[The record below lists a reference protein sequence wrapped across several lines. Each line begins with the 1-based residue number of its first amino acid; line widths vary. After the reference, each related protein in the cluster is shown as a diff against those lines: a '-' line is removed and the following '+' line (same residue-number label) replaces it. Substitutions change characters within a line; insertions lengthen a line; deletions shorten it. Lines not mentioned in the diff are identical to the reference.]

1 MTTWLPALLVGLL
14 LGTLV
19 GALLARARAT
29 ARLTALESELAVER
43 RAGADRLALAR
54 EEAERRRS
62 VEQLVGPVA
71 HSLDRLAAQVEQAET
86 ARVRAQAELR
96 TELTER
102 TTQVQGAAEAVRAET
117 SRLASALGR
126 SEMRGRW
133 GEAQLRRL
141 VESAGMLG
149 RVHFTEQVTRV
160 GDDGALRPDL
170 VVHLGDGRDVVV
182 DAKVSLDAFL
192 EAEAADD
199 PAAREAALRRH
210 AAVVTAHVDRLA
222 SKQYW
227 RQFDSTPEFVVLF
240 LPAESLLGATLAVEP
255 ALLERARAKG
265 VLLTTPTTL
274 LALLGTVAHAWRQE
288 AVARSAREVHALGR
302 ELHERLA
309 TLAGHL
315 AKVGTSL
322 DAAVGNYNKLVAS
335 LEGRVLVSARRF
347 SALGVTDGELTTP
360 PQVERIARRA
370 QAEELTAALAAEDDA
385 DHVRTLL
392 AAATPPAPEGSRAR
406 PDDEVAAG

>member
-1 MTTWLPALLVGLL
+1 MTTWLPALLVGLAL
-14 LGTLV
+14 
-19 GALLARARAT
+19 GALLGVLLARTRAT
-29 ARLTALESELAVER
+29 ARISSLEAALAVER
-43 RAGADRLALAR
+43 RAGADRLALAQ

-71 HSLDRLAAQVEQAET
+71 HSLDRLAAQVAQAEQ

-102 TTQVQGAAEAVRAET
+102 TAQVQGAAEAVRVES
-117 SRLASALGR
+117 SRLAAALGR

-141 VESAGMLG
+141 VESAGMLD
-149 RVHFTEQVTRV
+149 RVHFTEQGTRV

-170 VVHLGDGRDVVV
+170 VVHLGEGRDVVV

-199 PAAREAALRRH
+199 PSAREAALKRH
-210 AAVVTAHVDRLA
+210 AAVVSAHVDRLA
-222 SKQYW
+222 AKQYW

-240 LPAESLLGATLAVEP
+240 LPAESLLGATLAVDP
-255 ALLERARAKG
+255 GLLERARAKG

-274 LALLGTVAHAWRQE
+274 LALLSTVAHAWRQE

-309 TLAGHL
+309 TLAAHL
-315 AKVGTSL
+315 SKVGTSL
-322 DAAVGNYNKLVAS
+322 DSAVGHYNKLVAC

-347 SALGVTDGELTTP
+347 SALGVTDADLTP
-360 PQVERIARRA
+360 PTQVDRVARRA
-370 QAEELTAALAAEDDA
+370 QAEELTAALAIEEES
-385 DHVRTLL
+385 RET
-392 AAATPPAPEGSRAR
+392 AALRAHSGEGTPGRARAR
-406 PDDEVAAG
+406 PDDAVAAG